1 MPSQKILLI
10 EDDLTLG
17 ELLVSLLEQ
26 TGHGVTWFV
35 RARIAQDEFTED
47 GIVLMDAD
55 GKECKPDFKKFEL
68 ALIDWRLKGSP
79 INGPELIPQV
89 VRAGLPVIGI
99 SGLSWLNEE
108 LIAVGARAAMVK
120 DELMTRILRGELVI
134 EKDFGL

>member
-1 MPSQKILLI
+1 MPCQKILLI

-17 ELLVSLLEQ
+17 ELLVSILSE

-35 RARIAQDEFTED
+35 RARFSGEPDNGLI
-47 GIVLMDAD
+47 LMDAD
-55 GKECKPDFKKFEL
+55 GAESRLDCSRFEL

-79 INGPELIPQV
+79 INGPEVIPAV
-89 VRAGLPVIGI
+89 VRSGLPVVGI

-108 LIAVGARAAMVK
+108 LTAAGARTALVK
-120 DELMTRILRGELVI
+120 DELMSKVLSGKLVI